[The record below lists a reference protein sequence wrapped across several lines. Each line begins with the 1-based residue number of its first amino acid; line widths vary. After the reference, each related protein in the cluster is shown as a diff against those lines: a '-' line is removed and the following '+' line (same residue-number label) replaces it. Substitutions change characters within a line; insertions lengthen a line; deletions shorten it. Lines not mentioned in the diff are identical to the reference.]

1 MWKYKQLKLGNKPTF
16 PWEKTPVKKENRIIM
31 ANFILYK
38 LTESK
43 FEDLWALANWF
54 CQIYVYP
61 LGGGKVSIYARA
73 LPSP

>member
-1 MWKYKQLKLGNKPTF
+1 
-16 PWEKTPVKKENRIIM
+16 M

-38 LTESK
+38 LTESRL
-43 FEDLWALANWF
+43 DLWALANWF

-73 LPSP
+73 HWHNF

>member
-1 MWKYKQLKLGNKPTF
+1 
-16 PWEKTPVKKENRIIM
+16 M

-38 LTESK
+38 LTESRL
-43 FEDLWALANWF
+43 DLWALTNWF

-73 LPSP
+73 HWHNF

>member
-1 MWKYKQLKLGNKPTF
+1 
-16 PWEKTPVKKENRIIM
+16 M

-38 LTESK
+38 LTESR

-73 LPSP
+73 HWHNSPV